1 MKIRKNQS
9 LGFTLIE
16 LLIVIALL
24 GALAVGLLASIDPF
38 EQLKKGT
45 DTSVRNMVSE
55 VYNSAI
61 RYYAAKNGFPWGT
74 DLTAAAMS
82 GNNFTDSTTGYI
94 TQIVG
99 AGELK
104 AGFAQLAGSG
114 NLAKIKV
121 TSIASGGTRSTVAVC
136 YQPDSKSFQN
146 DANTKFQ
153 SDGNL
158 WTAATACKS
167 QTSANGTD
175 CYWCVQ

>member
-1 MKIRKNQS
+1 MKIKKNRN

-55 VYNSAI
+55 VYNSSI
-61 RYYAAKNGFPWGT
+61 RYYAAKNGFPWAT
-74 DLTAAAMS
+74 DLTATPIS
-82 GNNFTDSTTGYI
+82 NLSFTDATTGYI
-94 TQIVG
+94 TMIVG

-121 TSIASGGTRSTVAVC
+121 TSIASGATRSTVAVC

-146 DANTKFQ
+146 DANTKFDA
-153 SDGNL
+153 SGNL
-158 WTAATACKS
+158 WSAATVCKS
-167 QTSANGTD
+167 QTSVGGTD
-175 CYWCVQ
+175 CNWCVQ

>member
-1 MKIRKNQS
+1 MKNNRN

-55 VYNSAI
+55 VYNSSI

-74 DLTAAAMS
+74 DLTSQNMNQAS
-82 GNNFTDSTTGYI
+82 FTDASTGYI
-94 TQIVG
+94 SLIVG

-104 AGFAQLAGSG
+104 AGFAQLAGTG
-114 NLAKIKV
+114 NLSKIRV
-121 TSIASGGTRSTVAVC
+121 TSIASGATRSTVAVC
-136 YQPDSKSFQN
+136 YQPESKSFQN
-146 DANTKFQ
+146 DQNTKYNN
-153 SDGNL
+153 DGNL
-158 WTAATACKS
+158 WTGVTACKS
-167 QTSANGTD
+167 QTSSGGTD
-175 CYWCVQ
+175 CYWCVL